1 MKKKLLVSAL
11 LFAMGASVLTGC
23 GGGEK
28 QEEPEEIV
36 YLEESEIDSL
46 FTNPEEYVGKYVKL
60 SG

>member
-28 QEEPEEIV
+28 QEEP
-36 YLEESEIDSL
+36 
-46 FTNPEEYVGKYVKL
+46 K
-60 SG
+60 

>member
-36 YLEESEIDSL
+36 YLEESQTA
-46 FTNPEEYVGKYVKL
+46 FRREYVPVAETL
-60 SG
+60 F